1 MSDHS
6 PSAALRHR
14 RSRLHAAPNK
24 FREVW
29 SKRSPGKRSDTR
41 DLVPSHPRMSLC
53 SCGLLASPPTRPTR
67 YPDQRTSSGLPGM
80 SGWCH
85 EETHAPH
92 NLTGYS
98 ITSSARPPLFWR
110 QIILQMLVEPV
121 NSKLDRLAAR
131 LIVNPIVFNA
141 GNHDQLLR
149 SYRAFIGA
157 LRIGFV

>member
-1 MSDHS
+1 MMARSKKLQSKAGYIDARPLTASSAKPLATRGRTIHS
-6 PSAALRHR
+6 GQ
-14 RSRLHAAPNK
+14 SRYFDCAPIT
-24 FREVW
+24 
-29 SKRSPGKRSDTR
+29 S
-41 DLVPSHPRMSLC
+41 
-53 SCGLLASPPTRPTR
+53 GL
-67 YPDQRTSSGLPGM
+67 PDQRTSSNRPGW
-80 SGWCH
+80 SVSCH